1 VAVVSE
7 GRNIELISSLKSLK
21 EDHWDDLA
29 RVRKRLII
37 ATLLIADA
45 FAGLLY
51 QTSSLNLLDY
61 ILADN
66 LPFEMVF
73 LLQTVQAISCGF
85 FYVKILFDD
94 AKPGVLRSLGMFG
107 SPLFLLAVV
116 LITLEFLFTGQ
127 GLATDI
133 NIDSIAIVRE
143 TLTHSSTFLSIA
155 LGLTLTYKVQRYG
168 NFAQSEFF
176 MIGMFTTF
184 VISWTG
190 AYSPLF
196 DSPRDDVM
204 VWTLLIRVVVAAFI
218 ITGVAGVMVD
228 LLVYRGFRLR
238 DATPQVMMIGS
249 LGVALALRAIFY
261 LRFTSDKRQ
270 WFPDTDFSDQYTQKW
285 VFPTTK
291 LRIWLGD
298 RSLND
303 SEDTNGNGVFDV
315 ETYTQQHADQGV
327 VPLGSEI
334 GDVIPGS
341 GEDLDADGR
350 FDANPQKY
358 THNNCEQSTD
368 PETGELL
375 FNEAT
380 GEPIYERI
388 VSEGWSPGNPGS
400 GGSRPAFELY
410 DVGVDCVSQATNYYS
425 FLKGSVA
432 ATIFTA
438 SILLYLF
445 LTKSRLGMQ
454 MRAVADNPDLAA
466 SSGINVERVQTI
478 SAFLSAG
485 ISGIGGSVF
494 AMTYL
499 WNPVS
504 AFTLLLPAFAIIVL
518 GTIGSIPGAIVA
530 SIIVGFTKAV
540 SAVILM
546 GAGPDL
552 YDRYSYFAFA
562 DVMPYTFLIAILL
575 IMPQGIGHAWEEW
588 KIERMRKKT
597 TNDPEDSR
605 TSRAVLAFLPTGIFG
620 LHHWRAG
627 RSDKAQNYSIVAISA
642 YLFHRFSSFVG
653 RESLTDDGC
662 GRVCSESLV
671 DMREEL
677 ADLAMII
684 GPSTE
689 EVGRMDELI
698 TSIDDYSMT
707 NLEVL
712 TGRED
717 GTLVV
722 EDSPYFSE
730 APSAL
735 DESWLDLMQTEIQ
748 TVNLIADAGEIIW
761 PLIPLLLWALAIYE
775 GARILREGKL
785 SPTIERSRIR
795 GITSPF
801 SEISKLIQI
810 LRTYWER
817 GRSLVR
823 TADRRHS
830 DTVRS
835 VKDRMANQVAQAKDL
850 FARESTLD
858 RLSPWPSVPYGRRS
872 KVGSNIA
879 FLVLL
884 LVLIGFLW
892 WLPIT
897 DSDTWRW
904 NKVFQVSNVVSL
916 LCVFILMS
924 FSLNLHTGYTGMVN
938 FGVIFF
944 VAIGGVTVA
953 ILTAPKSVN
962 GYGWGFPSAIIASTV
977 LAAAI
982 GWGLAYPTAR
992 LRTDYFAIVTISL
1005 GEILRQLLAVEPLL
1019 RTGTTAQGIYS
1030 YPKPLYE
1037 WWFCGSTRSGPG
1049 EEYFSPINCR
1059 DAMLDSPSM
1068 AISNLLDLGAPAS
1081 YFTLLSIIGII
1092 AVIAVWILLESLI
1105 SSPWGRVLKAIR
1117 EDEEVAQ
1124 HHGHNVLTHKAASL
1138 ALGAVIASFAG
1149 SLWIWK
1155 LSGIESAWMAPA
1167 TSTFLV
1173 WAAFVVGGTGN
1184 NRGMVIGSFIMV
1196 LMHFVFNVLIAAS
1209 SPDLPLYTT
1218 ANRIDSLFAWI
1229 VTEQWEV
1236 TRIFLLIFL
1245 IGILIR
1251 SRATI
1256 EIGACGSI
1264 IFAFTALV
1272 LGERSILVATNIHDE
1287 VSIAGAGMSYV
1298 KLLLIGLLMIFSMKF
1313 NPRGLLPEVPNRP
1326 DRPAGGDSL

>member
-1 VAVVSE
+1 VPE

-29 RVRKRLII
+29 RIRKRLII

-45 FAGLLY
+45 FVGLLY
-51 QTSSLNLLDY
+51 HTSSLNLLDY

-73 LLQTVQAISCGF
+73 LLQSVQAISCGF

-94 AKPGVLRSLGMFG
+94 AKSGILRSLGMFG
-107 SPLFLLAVV
+107 SPFFLLAVIF
-116 LITLEFLFTGQ
+116 ITLEFLFTGQ

-190 AYSPLF
+190 VYSPIF
-196 DSPRDDVM
+196 DSPRDDVI
-204 VWTLLIRVVVAAFI
+204 VWTLLFRVIVAAFI
-218 ITGVAGVMVD
+218 ITGIAGVMVD

-270 WFPDTDFSDQYTQKW
+270 WFPDMDFSDQYTQKW
-285 VFPTTK
+285 IFPTTK

-298 RSLND
+298 RSLAG
-303 SEDTNGNGVFDV
+303 SEDANGNGVFDV
-315 ETYTQQHADQGV
+315 ETYTQAHANAGEI
-327 VPLGSEI
+327 PMGAAI
-334 GDVIPGS
+334 GDIISGT
-341 GEDLDADGR
+341 GEDLDGDGR
-350 FDANPQKY
+350 LDVAQRY
-358 THNNCEQSTD
+358 THNNCEQSTN
-368 PETGELL
+368 PETGELM
-375 FNEAT
+375 FDEVT
-380 GEPIYERI
+380 GDPILERI
-388 VSEGWSPGNPGS
+388 VTEGWSLGNPGS

-425 FLKGSVA
+425 YLKGSVA

-454 MRAVADNPDLAA
+454 MRAVADNPELAA

-530 SIIVGFTKAV
+530 SIIVGFTKAI
-540 SAVILM
+540 SAVVLM
-546 GAGPDL
+546 GIGPDL
-552 YDRYSYFAFA
+552 HDRYSYFALA

-588 KIERMRKKT
+588 KIERMRKT
-597 TNDPEDSR
+597 TALDPEDSR
-605 TSRAVLAFLPTGIFG
+605 NSRAALAFLPTGIFG
-620 LHHWRAG
+620 LHHWWGG
-627 RSDKAQNYSIVAISA
+627 RSDKAQNYSLVAIAA
-642 YLFHRFSSFVG
+642 YLFHRFSSFIG
-653 RESLTDDGC
+653 RESLSDDGC
-662 GRVCSESLV
+662 GNVCSESLD
-671 DMREEL
+671 DMKEEL
-677 ADLAMII
+677 ADLAII
-684 GPSTE
+684 IEPSTE

-698 TSIDDYSMT
+698 ISIDDYSKT

-717 GTLVV
+717 GTLMV

-730 APSAL
+730 APSTL

-748 TVNLIADAGEIIW
+748 TVDLIADAGDLIW

-775 GARILREGKL
+775 GTRILREGKL
-785 SPTIERSRIR
+785 PSSMSERSRIR

-801 SEISKLIQI
+801 NEISTLIQI
-810 LRTYWER
+810 LRTPWER
-817 GRSLVR
+817 GRSLIR

-830 DTVRS
+830 ETVLS
-835 VKDRMANQVAQAKDL
+835 VKAWMTNQVAPAKDL
-850 FARESTLD
+850 FARESTLS
-858 RLSPWPSVPYGRRS
+858 RLPSWLNIPYGRRG
-872 KVGSNIA
+872 KTGSNIA

-884 LVLIGFLW
+884 LVLLGFLW

-962 GYGWGFPSAIIASTV
+962 GYEWGFPSAIIASTV

-1019 RTGTTAQGIYS
+1019 RTGSAAQGIYS

-1037 WWFCGSTRSGPG
+1037 WWFCGSTNSGPG
-1049 EEYFSPINCR
+1049 EEYFSPNDCR
-1059 DAMLDSPSM
+1059 TAMLDSPSM
-1068 AISNLLDLGAPAS
+1068 AISNLLDLGNPAP
-1081 YFTLLSIIGII
+1081 YFTLLSIIGLI

-1149 SLWIWK
+1149 SLWVWK
-1155 LSGIESAWMAPA
+1155 LSGIESPWMAPA

-1173 WAAFVVGGTGN
+1173 WAAFVIGGTGN

-1209 SPDLPLYTT
+1209 SPDLPLYAT
-1218 ANRIDSLFAWI
+1218 ANSIDNLFAWI

-1236 TRIFLLIFL
+1236 TRIFFL
-1245 IGILIR
+1245 ILLFGIMIR
-1251 SRATI
+1251 SRTTI

-1264 IFAFTALV
+1264 LFAFTALV
-1272 LGERSILVATNIHDE
+1272 LGERTILEVNNIYGE

-1298 KLLLIGLLMIFSMKF
+1298 KLLLIGLLMVFSMKF

-1326 DRPAGGDSL
+1326 DRPSGGDSR